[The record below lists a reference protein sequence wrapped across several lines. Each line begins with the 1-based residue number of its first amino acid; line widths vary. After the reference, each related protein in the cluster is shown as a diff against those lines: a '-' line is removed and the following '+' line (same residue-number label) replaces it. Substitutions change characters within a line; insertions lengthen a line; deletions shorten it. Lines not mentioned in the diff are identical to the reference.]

1 MPAPAEPVTSGYRAS
16 SGIAAPDGIG
26 FTIGEAFRRADPV
39 SNGEV
44 LPIPV
49 GLGASVFGL

>member
-1 MPAPAEPVTSGYRAS
+1 VTTGYRAS

-49 GLGASVFGL
+49 SLGASVLGL